1 MFSYLSFIFIPV
13 ILLSSYFCIQTG
25 KSMREHAVLLS
36 EMHLKTAANDLSS
49 CFSEMLTLSRTISR
63 QNTLRECLNKDPDT
77 STIVEQGED
86 LRQLEMQLRTVY
98 YDPSIYSIRLFVN
111 LFFSICQKTFSDL
124 AAQHSERHFSR
135 SNK

>member
-1 MFSYLSFIFIPV
+1 MYFLSCLKQFYQNLSYQKKLLFSYLSFIFIPV

-77 STIVEQGED
+77 STIVEQG
-86 LRQLEMQLRTVY
+86 LSL
-98 YDPSIYSIRLFVN
+98 IHI
-111 LFFSICQKTFSDL
+111 
-124 AAQHSERHFSR
+124 
-135 SNK
+135 